1 MTSGHPSLDVP
12 PGVRAGSAVR
22 AAELSLLGVAF
33 TFGLTF
39 VLTQQAIERLPVT
52 TFLAYRFL
60 PAAVL
65 VALLCRVEL
74 RRLSHAGWRAGLVVG
89 GLLAA
94 GNLFQ
99 ALSLER
105 TSASTAGLITGLFVV
120 ATPLLGW
127 LLLGIAT
134 SRGTWIASGLCVAGL
149 ALLSGGGD
157 GTPAGSGLALL
168 AALSFGGH
176 ILALGTL
183 GRPHAPGPMATLQ
196 LAVCGVLLVAVA
208 PLTGGLTV
216 PHGAVEWRAIAVTS
230 LGCGGNRLRGAELG
244 AAPDGAGT
252 RRRHPRRRAGLRR
265 ARRVA
270 PRRRPDLAHRL
281 ARRGDHARSGLP
293 RRSADRRRTGRAAG
307 PERWRRRPIA
317 SGQVR
322 RRPLSPCPRSPPA
335 PSRSARSRRWSAS

>member
-65 VALLCRVEL
+65 VALLCRAEL

-127 LLLGIAT
+127 VLLGIAT

-196 LAVCGVLLVAVA
+196 LAVCGVLFLTVA

-230 LGCGGNRLRGAELG
+230 LGCGAIAFVVQSWAQRRTAPARAAVILAGEPAFAALAGWLLAGDRISPTGWLG
-244 AAPDGAGT
+244 AAVMLGAIF
-252 RRRHPRRRAGLRR
+252 H
-265 ARRVA
+265 VA
-270 PRRRPDLAHRL
+270 AQTDA
-281 ARRGDHARSGLP
+281 
-293 RRSADRRRTGRAAG
+293 GRAEPHMTADDKHRHW
-307 PERWRRRPIA
+307 PT
-317 SGQVR
+317 
-322 RRPLSPCPRSPPA
+322 
-335 PSRSARSRRWSAS
+335 